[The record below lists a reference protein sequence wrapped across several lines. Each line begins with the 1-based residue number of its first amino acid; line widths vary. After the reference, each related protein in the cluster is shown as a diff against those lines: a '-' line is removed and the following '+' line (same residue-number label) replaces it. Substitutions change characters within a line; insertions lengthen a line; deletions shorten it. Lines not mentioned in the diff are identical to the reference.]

1 MATFVFL
8 THPVTILV
16 TDLSNPNGA
25 MTLEAPTLE
34 VLKLEAPTLEALSKK
49 DWRPGDIGGQA
60 TLEAYPSRG
69 VGENIPRLTR
79 YTHFMR
85 CARLTNVRAP
95 SQQY

>member
-1 MATFVFL
+1 MCYDIGGSDIGGSDIGGPDIGGFL
-8 THPVTILV
+8 
-16 TDLSNPNGA
+16 A
-25 MTLEAPTLE
+25 
-34 VLKLEAPTLEALSKK
+34 TLEALSKK

-79 YTHFMR
+79 YTRFIR
-85 CARLTNVRAP
+85 CAHLTSVRTSNVRAP